1 MRGGFKRPRRQ
12 RSRLT
17 GCVLW
22 IVGLIIV
29 LVILSVLFGGFSMGT
44 KVGGAGPVRPVQLS
58 APR

>member
-1 MRGGFKRPRRQ
+1 MRGGFRRERR

-22 IVGLIIV
+22 VLGLIIV
-29 LVILSVLFGGFSMGT
+29 LIILSVLFGGFDKGT
-44 KVGGAGPVRPVQLS
+44 SVGGTGPGRPVQVS

>member
-1 MRGGFKRPRRQ
+1 MRGGFRRRRQ

-22 IVGLIIV
+22 VVGLIIV
-29 LVILSVLFGGFSMGT
+29 LVILSVLFGGFDKGT
-44 KVGGAGPVRPVQLS
+44 KAGGTGPVRPVQVS

>member
-1 MRGGFKRPRRQ
+1 MRGGFRRPRRQ

-29 LVILSVLFGGFSMGT
+29 LVILSVLFGGFNRGT
-44 KVGGAGPVRPVQLS
+44 KVGGTGPVRPVQVS